1 MPHHP
6 HVHVIL
12 PGGGLSPD
20 GTCWIASRPGFF
32 LPVKVLSQL
41 FRCLL
46 FDGLTRLHKAGQLKF
61 FGDLVGLADQITSLP
76 ASRPCAKSNGFSVCG
91 LVKRVSVA
99 SVRGMV
105 LCEVTVVV
113 FARAS

>member
-61 FGDLVGLADQITSLP
+61 CGDLVGLADQITSLP
-76 ASRPCAKSNGFSVCG
+76 A
-91 LVKRVSVA
+91 
-99 SVRGMV
+99 
-105 LCEVTVVV
+105 
-113 FARAS
+113 